1 MNAFFVRASATLFTT
16 LIFALTL
23 ACSKPE
29 PPRVLRGVSPFELT
43 AQDGAKFGSKELAGE
58 PYLVSFF
65 FTSCATVCP
74 PVMEEM
80 KHIQDELIERK
91 TPTRLVSITVDPEH
105 DSPERL
111 TAYASKLGAESSRW
125 TFLTGPHALVQEV
138 VVDRLMTHMGEEE
151 EGPGGLV
158 DIGHGSHVLVI
169 DGKGQLRGIHE
180 PIETNRKQLL
190 ETLDILADERP

>member
-1 MNAFFVRASATLFTT
+1 MNPAFVRFSAA
-16 LIFALTL
+16 LITAVLIGLTM
-23 ACSKPE
+23 ACSKPK
-29 PPRVLRGVSPFELT
+29 PPRVLRDVNAFELT

-91 TPTRLVSITVDPEH
+91 SPTRLVSITVDPEH

-125 TFLTGPHALVQEV
+125 TFLTGAHALVKEV
-138 VVDRLMTHMGEEE
+138 VVDRLLTHMGEEE

-180 PIETNRKQLL
+180 PIEPNRKQLL
-190 ETLDILADERP
+190 KTLDILASERP